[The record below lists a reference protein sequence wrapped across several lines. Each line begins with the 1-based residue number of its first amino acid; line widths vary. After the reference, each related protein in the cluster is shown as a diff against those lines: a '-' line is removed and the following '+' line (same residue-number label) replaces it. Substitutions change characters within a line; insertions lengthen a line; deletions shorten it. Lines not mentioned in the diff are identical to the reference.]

1 MENRT
6 FKKKDLS
13 KIFDEKEETIRSW
26 INKGNVPV
34 LERVGRG
41 QVHIFGLNEVLQ
53 KKITTEDWYEIIEEG
68 KTFFVLE
75 NFEHCKT
82 CQVRSFNENEG
93 PFVVDPGAEGVM
105 ILNGKRLLEEVKAK
119 IEKNFL

>member
-34 LERVGRG
+34 LERV
-41 QVHIFGLNEVLQ
+41 VYLSSFTTWATPAVSLPDWL
-53 KKITTEDWYEIIEEG
+53 KKSRL
-68 KTFFVLE
+68 KTGMKLSMKTKFFSCSKIS
-75 NFEHCKT
+75 NIARH
-82 CQVRSFNENEG
+82 VRSAALMRMKG
-93 PFVVDPGAEGVM
+93 
-105 ILNGKRLLEEVKAK
+105 RLLWIRRQRES
-119 IEKNFL
+119 